1 MQRYQRE
8 HFWDAI
14 VWPLLWPLLL
24 VQAALVVLCLMVGAM
39 VWWMTPSHASWST
52 TLWLM
57 SALLVGSS
65 LNAGAFLML
74 VKARARRKDNHLSQE
89 LNELERRSQV
99 LFQELCQ
106 EPFQKPLPNAHDDSL
121 LPCQRLAS
129 INEMLVRIEH
139 YLQGAQGVSAVSKNT
154 KHEHEQ
160 TLLDDFQHQQQQLK
174 HLMAGRERAREESR
188 LKTGYLT
195 LLQRETDGL
204 LDHLNVMAGKEAT
217 DNGRQNVTEVHERL
231 LDIRSLLA
239 NLVQQSAEST
249 EKPTE
254 KSSEKS
260 TEKLTEENIS
270 QGGTDAQRNLRIL
283 VVDDGPVNLMLAR
296 QMLETQ
302 GLQVEGVSSGE
313 QALERQQGALF
324 DLVFMDIF
332 MPTLDGLETTRRW
345 REYERHQG
353 GSQSVLVALTANA
366 DDARLDACLAAGMD
380 DLLAKPYQPETLLN
394 IITRWFPGTAK
405 ALPPA

>member
-1 MQRYQRE
+1 
-8 HFWDAI
+8 
-14 VWPLLWPLLL
+14 
-24 VQAALVVLCLMVGAM
+24 
-39 VWWMTPSHASWST
+39 
-52 TLWLM
+52 
-57 SALLVGSS
+57 
-65 LNAGAFLML
+65 ML

-99 LFQELCQ
+99 LF
-106 EPFQKPLPNAHDDSL
+106 KSYARNRSRSL
-121 LPCQRLAS
+121 YPMPTMTLFCPCQRLAS

-254 KSSEKS
+254 KAVK
-260 TEKLTEENIS
+260 K
-270 QGGTDAQRNLRIL
+270 
-283 VVDDGPVNLMLAR
+283 
-296 QMLETQ
+296 
-302 GLQVEGVSSGE
+302 
-313 QALERQQGALF
+313 
-324 DLVFMDIF
+324 
-332 MPTLDGLETTRRW
+332 
-345 REYERHQG
+345 H
-353 GSQSVLVALTANA
+353 
-366 DDARLDACLAAGMD
+366 
-380 DLLAKPYQPETLLN
+380 
-394 IITRWFPGTAK
+394 
-405 ALPPA
+405 